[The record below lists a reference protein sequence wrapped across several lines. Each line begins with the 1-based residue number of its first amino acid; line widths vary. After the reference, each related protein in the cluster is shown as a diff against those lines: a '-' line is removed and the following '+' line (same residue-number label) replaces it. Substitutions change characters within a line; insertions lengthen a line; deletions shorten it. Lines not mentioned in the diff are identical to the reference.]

1 MYHLG
6 IKRNNKIEIWED
18 SCIERGINE
27 QKSRRGVLWD
37 FYVCSVRYT
46 FLSDIRNLIF
56 LYGYRC
62 TIHRYSNHS
71 TSLSVCGSTV
81 DLAVSYMIFSCDC
94 LNSSANIVFLN
105 SAVGSM
111 PDTIFSSSSTF
122 V

>member
-18 SCIERGINE
+18 SYIERGINE
-27 QKSRRGVLWD
+27 QKSRRGALGLLCL
-37 FYVCSVRYT
+37 FCQIYFPLGYQKSH
-46 FLSDIRNLIF
+46 F